1 MKILLLILLPL
12 SVILCQGKR
21 DYIWIF
27 GGSNSTLNDT
37 NFYRFHID
45 FTNQKRK
52 IYISNKDYRI
62 HQNNASICDKNGKLL
77 LYTSGCW
84 ISDRLYR
91 PMPNGIINEGTGH
104 DQSCKFGDY
113 ITPFGTLILPTPGS
127 NEHFF
132 VIHKFKEYVQ
142 DTLSIVAS
150 TKLLYTLVDISLNN
164 GNGDVISKNNV
175 AINEYVSY
183 SDLTATRHS
192 NNIDWWV
199 ISPGRANNK
208 YFVVQMT
215 DQGPMPYKEQSIGLD
230 FYFLDDGGSQSC
242 FSPDGKH
249 YARMTPSN
257 GLFLMD
263 FDRSSGTLSNFRNIV
278 TGSETNDHTVG
289 VAFSPDSRFVY
300 LSYRWDLYQYDTQD
314 PDPVSALIHLDTWDG
329 YVEDGIWAAGFDAAM
344 LGPDC
349 KIYIRTGTSNK
360 VMHVI
365 HDPNQKGLDC
375 HFQQHGIQ
383 LPAWNHA
390 SIPNFVNYRLGY
402 EPVCDSNLVM
412 SFIGNPN
419 EFIYDALLYPNP
431 VNKEL
436 NIEFHE
442 PNNFIKSASL
452 LNAAGQL
459 IKKYS
464 FTSISQKQTIQLDDI
479 QSGVYFVKIILENQ
493 RIILKRIVK

>member
-1 MKILLLILLPL
+1 MKIILIIIL
-12 SVILCQGKR
+12 SVACLNGQGKG
-21 DYIWIF
+21 DYVWLL
-27 GGSNSTLNDT
+27 GGSNSTVNDT
-37 NFYRFHID
+37 NFYRFKID
-45 FTNQKRK
+45 FTNNKRK
-52 IYISNKDYRI
+52 IKISNKDFRI
-62 HQNNASICDKNGKLL
+62 HQNNASICDANGNLL
-77 LYTSGCW
+77 MYTAGCW

-91 PMPNGIINEGTGH
+91 PMPNGIINEGAGH
-104 DQSCKFGDY
+104 DQSCKYGDY

-132 VIHKFKEYVQ
+132 LIHKFKEYVQ

-150 TKLLYTLVDISLNN
+150 TKLLYSVIDISLNN
-164 GNGDVISKNNV
+164 GNGDVISKNNI

-192 NNIDWWV
+192 NNLDWWV

-208 YFVVQMT
+208 YFIVQMT
-215 DQGPMPYKEQSIGLD
+215 ALGPLPYKEQSIGLD

-242 FSPDGKH
+242 FSPDGKQ

-263 FDRSSGTLSNFRNIV
+263 FDRSSGTLSNFRNII

-300 LSYRWDLYQYDTQD
+300 LSYRWDIYQYDTQD
-314 PDPVSALIHLDTWDG
+314 PDPQSALVHLDTWDG

-412 SFIGNPN
+412 SFIGDPK
-419 EFIYDALLYPNP
+419 EFIYDALIYPNP
-431 VNKEL
+431 VKKEL
-436 NIEFHE
+436 HIEYHE
-442 PNNFIKSASL
+442 PNNTIKSISI
-452 LNAAGQL
+452 LNATGQL
-459 IKKYS
+459 IRIYA
-464 FTSISQKQTIQLDDI
+464 FSQTTQQQTIQLDDL
-479 QSGVYFVKIILENQ
+479 QSGIYFVKIILEDK